1 MNRWAGTLWLAAT
14 FLLML
19 PNALLAEVLNNDA
32 VVTMVKSGL
41 GEAIILEKV
50 KISQGQYDLSVQGL
64 VRLKESGVSEAI
76 IKAMMEAAPPPAG
89 PGTPSPQAVEQRT
102 QDAISLYRQGKAIEA
117 EAAFDRLLAEQ
128 PGDANLKVWKSLAI
142 LEQAHAKKDAE
153 ESGYK
158 PLVVKAYTILQPLG
172 RTNGKNP
179 DWNYAMALAFWLNDR
194 PTWAG
199 RAART
204 ALELRPNFAEPM
216 VLLGDLAYDSD
227 VQALSAPVGSARRE
241 TTTMWLGV
249 APRKEYERALAVPD
263 LPAPL
268 RAETLYKLGRLSADL
283 LKKPKEAREYW
294 ERAVAADP
302 GCRYGV
308 MAGNRLKAGPAK

>member
-1 MNRWAGTLWLAAT
+1 MNRWAGTLWLVAI
-14 FLLML
+14 LSLVI
-19 PNALLAEVLNNDA
+19 PNGLAAEVLTNDA
-32 VVTMVKSGL
+32 VVAMVKAGL
-41 GEAIILEKV
+41 GEAIILEKI
-50 KISQGQYDLSVQGL
+50 KTSQAQFDLSAQGL
-64 VRLKESGVSEAI
+64 VRLKQSGVSEAI
-76 IKAMMEAAPPPAG
+76 IKAMMEAPGPPAA
-89 PGTPSPQAVEQRT
+89 PGTPSPQAVAQQT
-102 QDAISLYRQGKAIEA
+102 QEAVSLYRQGKAVEA
-117 EAAFDRLLAEQ
+117 EAAFDKLLAER
-128 PGDANLKVWKSLAI
+128 PDDANLKVWKSLAI
-142 LEQAHAKKDAE
+142 LEQARAKKDAD

-172 RTNGKNP
+172 RTQAKNP

-194 PTWAG
+194 PTWGG

-204 ALELRPNFAEPM
+204 ALDLRPNFAEPM

-227 VQALSAPVGSARRE
+227 VAALSAPVGSARRE
-241 TTTMWLGV
+241 TVAMWLGA

-263 LPAPL
+263 LTAAV

-283 LKKPKEAREYW
+283 EKKPGEARQYW

-308 MAGNRLKAGPAK
+308 MAQNRLKAGPAK